1 MGGMTTEGTTPPLA
15 GRVAIVT
22 GGSKGLGLAMAKGFA
37 TAGADVVVSSRK
49 LAACEEAALAVRALG
64 RRCLPVAC
72 HVGDW
77 DQCDALVERTVAE
90 FGRLDVLVNNAGIA
104 PVAPRLADVTSE
116 LFDKTMAVNLKG
128 PLRLAARAAEHM
140 GQGGA
145 ILNISSVASVRP
157 NVFTAV
163 YAAAKAGLNVLTSVM
178 AQEFAPKGIRVNAI
192 VCGTFWTD
200 SFRRSVPDEAAAA
213 AMAKGNVL
221 RRVADASEIVGT
233 ALYLVSDASS
243 YTTGQLIQVDG
254 GVLP

>member
-1 MGGMTTEGTTPPLA
+1 MSDGTGQDLR
-15 GRVAIVT
+15 GRVAVVT

-37 TAGADVVVSSRK
+37 RAGADVVVSSRK
-49 LAACEEAALAVRALG
+49 LEACAQAAAEIESLG
-64 RRCLPVAC
+64 RRALPVAC

-77 DQCDALVERTVAE
+77 DQCDALIARVVRE
-90 FGRLDVLVNNAGIA
+90 FGRIDILVNNAGIA
-104 PVAPRLADVTSE
+104 PVAPRLLDVTE
-116 LFDKTMAVNLKG
+116 ALFDKTIGVNLKG
-128 PLRLAARAAEHM
+128 PLRLAALASLHM
-140 GQGGA
+140 PKGSS

-157 NVFTAV
+157 NSFTAV

-178 AQEFAPKGIRVNAI
+178 AQEFAPKGIRANAI

-200 SFRRSVPDEAAAA
+200 SFRAGVPNDAALEVA
-213 AMAKGNVL
+213 AKGNVQ
-221 RRVADASEIVGT
+221 RRIAAPEEIVGT

>member
-1 MGGMTTEGTTPPLA
+1 MGDPGTRALE

-37 TAGADVVVSSRK
+37 AAGATIVVSSRK
-49 LAACEEAALAVRALG
+49 LEACEKAAAEIVAAGGRA
-64 RRCLPVAC
+64 LPVAC

-77 DQCDALVERTVAE
+77 GQCDALIDRVVREC
-90 FGRLDVLVNNAGIA
+90 GRIDVLVNNAGIA
-104 PVAPRLADVTSE
+104 PVAPRLLDVTE
-116 LFDKTMAVNLKG
+116 ALFEKTMAVNLKG

-140 GQGGA
+140 GKGST

-157 NVFTAV
+157 NSMTAV

-178 AQEFAPKGIRVNAI
+178 AQEFAPKGIRVNGI
-192 VCGTFWTD
+192 VCGMFWTD
-200 SFRRSVPDEAAAA
+200 SFRAGVPSEEAAAA
-213 AMAKGNVL
+213 ASRSNVL
-221 RRVADASEIVGT
+221 RRVAQPEEIVGT
-233 ALYLVSDASS
+233 ALYLASDASS

>member
-1 MGGMTTEGTTPPLA
+1 MSMTSGAGHDLE

-37 TAGADVVVSSRK
+37 RAGADVVVSSRK
-49 LAACEEAALAVRALG
+49 LEACEQAAREIEALG
-64 RRCLPVAC
+64 RRALPIAC

-77 DQCDALVERTVAE
+77 EQCDALVERVVRGL
-90 FGRLDVLVNNAGIA
+90 GRIDILVNNAGIA
-104 PVAPRLADVTSE
+104 PVAPRLLDVTES

-128 PLRLAARAAEHM
+128 PLRLAARAAEVM
-140 GQGGA
+140 QPGST

-157 NVFTAV
+157 NSLTAV

-200 SFRRSVPDEAAAA
+200 SFRAGVPNDAAVEFASRA
-213 AMAKGNVL
+213 NVQG
-221 RRVADASEIVGT
+221 RIAQPEEIVGT

-243 YTTGQLIQVDG
+243 YTTGQLIQIDG